1 MKSYTFGELTPAK
14 LAEVAVL
21 RFEHGQAVFWDELA
35 RREIGERER
44 SALGHIADKLVD
56 YKATRSNEATLW
68 ARAIYPLLALAERGT
83 IRAFS
88 LISLAARFEDVELHG
103 ETDGA
108 LASNF
113 NEDVGLPYLVVVE
126 AKRGAGASDPM
137 SQLLGA
143 MLCAARL
150 NEQDGRPAGEI
161 FGCYTIADVWTFLR
175 GNLDWSK
182 PKPGM
187 SVLSSREYWETTEA
201 ATILAIL
208 DSVVAKVEP

>member
-1 MKSYTFGELTPAK
+1 
-14 LAEVAVL
+14 
-21 RFEHGQAVFWDELA
+21 
-35 RREIGERER
+35 
-44 SALGHIADKLVD
+44 
-56 YKATRSNEATLW
+56 
-68 ARAIYPLLALAERGT
+68 
-83 IRAFS
+83 
-88 LISLAARFEDVELHG
+88 
-103 ETDGA
+103 
-108 LASNF
+108 
-113 NEDVGLPYLVVVE
+113 
-126 AKRGAGASDPM
+126 M

-182 PKPGM
+182 PKPVM

-208 DSVVAKVEP
+208 ESVVAKAEP